1 MTSISR
7 LCSSSEVCEQAGNSV
22 ERKFKEERTYKEYS
36 TMKKSLLLTAGIA
49 FFLLSVLVSLPVRQA
64 HAQDDTGAP
73 VTIKDIGPQPFSFTT
88 GSPDGALGALSTP
101 AGSSA
106 ETETA
111 DDFVL
116 TQPTVI
122 SGATIHGLL
131 VPTGTAVP
139 AVANVEVEIYHVF
152 SPDSKDSDANR
163 TSGPPTFSTV
173 NVPTRVNSPADVEI
187 DAATRDSSEGG
198 LSFTTTPIAAAFTVR
213 NTVINGIN
221 KKPAQ
226 LTHGEGPATG
236 EEVEIDITF
245 NTPLF
250 LSADHYFFRP
260 EVQVNGG
267 NFLFLSAPR
276 PITAGTPFPAGTTDL
291 QAWIRNVGLKPDWLR
306 IGSDI
311 INGNPPTFFPA
322 TFNMTF
328 SLSGNSIPEAGTP
341 GDANCHG
348 RTVSAIAT
356 EFGGIDP
363 SAFTLGYANTAALQD
378 GVRVFCGE

>member
-1 MTSISR
+1 MQKNLLFT
-7 LCSSSEVCEQAGNSV
+7 AGV
-22 ERKFKEERTYKEYS
+22 AFLLL
-36 TMKKSLLLTAGIA
+36 SLLA
-49 FFLLSVLVSLPVRQA
+49 SPPVRQA
-64 HAQDDTGAP
+64 HAQADTSGLP
-73 VTIKDIGPQPFSFTT
+73 VTTDFDPHPFSFTT
-88 GSPDGALGALSTP
+88 GSPDGALGALSRP
-101 AGSSA
+101 AGSGS

-116 TQPTVI
+116 TQATVI
-122 SGATIHGLL
+122 NGATIHGLL
-131 VPTGTAVP
+131 VPTGTVVP
-139 AVANVEVEIYHVF
+139 RVANVEVEIYHVF
-152 SPDSKDSDANR
+152 SPNSNDSDVNR
-163 TSGPPTFSTV
+163 TSGPPTFSTA

-187 DAATRDSSEGG
+187 AAATRDSSDGG
-198 LSFTTTPIAAAFTVR
+198 LSFTTTSISAAFTVR

-221 KKPAQ
+221 KKPNQ
-226 LTHGEGPATG
+226 LTHGEGQATG

-250 LSADHYFFRP
+250 LPADHYFFRP

-276 PITAGTPFPAGTTDL
+276 PITTGTQFPAGTTDL
-291 QAWIRNVGLKPDWLR
+291 QAWIRNSELKPDWLR

-341 GDANCHG
+341 RQANCHG
-348 RTVSAIAT
+348 QTVSAMAT
-356 EFGGIDP
+356 QFGGIDP
-363 SAFTLGYANTAALQD
+363 SAFTLGYPNTAALQN
-378 GVRVFCGE
+378 GVQVFCGN